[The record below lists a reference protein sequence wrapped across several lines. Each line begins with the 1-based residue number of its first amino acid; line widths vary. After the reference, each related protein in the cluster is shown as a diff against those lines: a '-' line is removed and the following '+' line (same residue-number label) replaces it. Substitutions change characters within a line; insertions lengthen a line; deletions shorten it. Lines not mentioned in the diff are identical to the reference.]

1 MAVASAV
8 VMILKP
14 HGGTG
19 VTRVMKVHHM
29 EWYLI
34 TGLIET
40 HPESTVTAMKEVP
53 ANVRGQG
60 QGHLANDVTG
70 GEAIAETRTGG

>member
-19 VTRVMKVHHM
+19 MTRVMKIHHM
-29 EWYLI
+29 DWCSI
-34 TGLIET
+34 TGVIET
-40 HPESTVTAMKEVP
+40 HPESIVTAMKGVP
-53 ANVRGQG
+53 ANVQGQG
-60 QGHLANDVTG
+60 QGHLANDMSG
-70 GEAIAETRTGG
+70 GEAIAGTRTGG